1 MSYDHLCPE
10 NLCYILQGKKN
21 LQKKIFFFVLFCK
34 IPDDKCAL
42 LLGHQLLRDISLLER
57 VFKYLIREST
67 QSALKKIYV
76 YYMYFFKLLFE
87 CNSPMICT
95 VEIFK
100 YIENYSRGKNATQF
114 TLYFTV
120 IPTVMV

>member
-1 MSYDHLCPE
+1 M
-10 NLCYILQGKKN
+10 
-21 LQKKIFFFVLFCK
+21 F
-34 IPDDKCAL
+34 
-42 LLGHQLLRDISLLER
+42 
-57 VFKYLIREST
+57 T
-67 QSALKKIYV
+67 T
-76 YYMYFFKLLFE
+76 YFFKLLFE